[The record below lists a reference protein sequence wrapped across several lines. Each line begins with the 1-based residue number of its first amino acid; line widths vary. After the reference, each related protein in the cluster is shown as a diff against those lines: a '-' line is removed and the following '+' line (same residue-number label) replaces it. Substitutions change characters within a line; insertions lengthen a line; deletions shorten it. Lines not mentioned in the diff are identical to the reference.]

1 MRISDWSSDVCSS
14 DLSNPRVTG
23 TYCPQ
28 IRWTDTASLVF
39 GPMLECDGFMPRQP
53 AFEKI
58 CLPCPETRLSTHL
71 PNYRRSDAG
80 DFRWS
85 KFNFRFS
92 LGTRIMLP
100 SQTDNSEETAQMR
113 SEERREGKECDSTG
127 RSR

>member
-1 MRISDWSSDVCSS
+1 
-14 DLSNPRVTG
+14 
-23 TYCPQ
+23 
-28 IRWTDTASLVF
+28 
-39 GPMLECDGFMPRQP
+39 MLECDGFMPRQP

-100 SQTDNSEETAQMR
+100 SQTDNSEETAKMKMHSR
-113 SEERREGKECDSTG
+113 SEEHTSELQSLMRTSYAVFRLKK
-127 RSR
+127 